1 MLLKNIFLKRGNNSE
16 DFDLNSVIGEK
27 CVVIEE
33 INYYAGSGIVKVKGT
48 QWAARSSYE
57 EEIFPVGE
65 TLKVVAI
72 EGVRLIC
79 KR

>member
-1 MLLKNIFLKRGNNSE
+1 MLLKNIFSKKGNNAE

-33 INYYAGSGIVKVKGT
+33 INTFSGSGLVKVKGT
-48 QWAARSSYE
+48 LWAARGSYE
-57 EEIFPVGE
+57 DDVFAVGE

-72 EGVRLIC
+72 EGVKLIC
-79 KR
+79 KK